1 MFKYFIFD
9 IICLIKQNYFTMLKM
24 LLSGNL
30 GSDATMKEVG
40 NNKVINFDIAVSRT
54 YKNSSG
60 ERVEKTD
67 WIRADIW
74 RSKDTDTKFV
84 DYLKKGKKIL
94 IEGEPYSS
102 GYKNK
107 NGEIQSSLG
116 IRVKEF
122 EFLN

>member
-1 MFKYFIFD
+1 M
-9 IICLIKQNYFTMLKM
+9 M
-24 LLSGNL
+24 LSGNL
-30 GSDATMKEVG
+30 GSDATVKEVG
-40 NNKVINFDIAVSRT
+40 NNKVINFDIAVTRT
-54 YKNSSG
+54 YKNSNG
-60 ERVEKTD
+60 EKVEKTE

-74 RSKDTDTKFV
+74 RSKETDTKFAE
-84 DYLKKGKKIL
+84 YLKKGKKVL

-102 GYKNK
+102 GYQNK

>member
-1 MFKYFIFD
+1 M
-9 IICLIKQNYFTMLKM
+9 M
-24 LLSGNL
+24 LSGNL
-30 GSDATMKEVG
+30 GSDATVKEVG
-40 NNKVINFDIAVSRT
+40 NNKVINFDIAVTRT
-54 YKNSSG
+54 YKNSNG
-60 ERVEKTD
+60 EKVEKTE

-74 RSKDTDTKFV
+74 RSKDTDTKFAE
-84 DYLKKGKKIL
+84 YLKKGKKVL

-102 GYKNK
+102 GYKAK

>member
-1 MFKYFIFD
+1 M
-9 IICLIKQNYFTMLKM
+9 M
-24 LLSGNL
+24 LSGNL
-30 GSDATMKEVG
+30 GSDATVKEVG
-40 NNKVINFDIAVSRT
+40 NNKVINFDIAVTRT
-54 YKNSSG
+54 YKNAKG
-60 ERVEKTD
+60 EKVEKTE

-74 RSKDTDTKFV
+74 RSKETDTKFAE
-84 DYLKKGKKIL
+84 YLKKGKKVL

-102 GYKNK
+102 GFQNK